1 MPTRRTGSQTGGA
14 APSTRSDRKLQTF
27 LPDAD
32 FIRSAHSLDNKRLGK
47 QRVEAVQIARN
58 LAGIGRPG
66 SAGWSNHPA
75 VKMWR
80 GHEVVLLEYL
90 DAVMDAWVSRGFRND
105 KCAEHYNALSETF
118 SGLERVVPPWLGD
131 EALHRSHRSNLIR
144 KLPMHYRP
152 LWPSERD
159 DLPYVWPVR

>member
-1 MPTRRTGSQTGGA
+1 
-14 APSTRSDRKLQTF
+14 LQTF
-27 LPDAD
+27 LPYAD
-32 FIRSAHSLDNKRLGK
+32 FVRSARALDDKRLGK

-58 LAGIGRPG
+58 LAGDAIDNLTAHKKLGVKPV

-90 DAVMDAWVSRGFRND
+90 DAVMDAWVFRGFLNT
-105 KCAEHYNALSETF
+105 KCAEHYNVLAETF
-118 SGLERVVPPWLGD
+118 GDLERVVPPWLGD
-131 EALHRSHRSNLIR
+131 DALHASHRSNLIR
-144 KLPMHYRP
+144 KLPSHYGL
-152 LWPSERD
+152 LWPSEPD